1 MITCKLNCH
10 IICEFHFHFSMT
22 LTQNVHCLN
31 LTKKAI
37 TSLLH
42 DFTACSGGVY
52 GQNCS
57 LPCGQCLDNEQ
68 CHHINGTC
76 MNGCGRGYQGLN
88 CTEGQHLLVNFNIF
102 ASHMDINSLFNK
114 IALLFIKTFM
124 IHIILLNIILF
135 H

>member
-1 MITCKLNCH
+1 MRIPFPLFDDIYTKCPLS
-10 IICEFHFHFSMT
+10 EPD
-22 LTQNVHCLN
+22 
-31 LTKKAI
+31 KKAI

-76 MNGCGRGYQGLN
+76 MNGCGKGYQGLN
-88 CTEGQHLLVNFNIF
+88 CTEGQHLHQF
-102 ASHMDINSLFNK
+102 
-114 IALLFIKTFM
+114 TTC
-124 IHIILLNIILF
+124 
-135 H
+135 

>member
-1 MITCKLNCH
+1 MKAVFFFNRILKTALSFFKKTDRHLLVITCKLHCH
-10 IICEFHFHFSMT
+10 FICEFHFHFSMT
-22 LTQNVHCLN
+22 FTQNVHCLN

-88 CTEGQHLLVNFNIF
+88 CTEGQHLLQF
-102 ASHMDINSLFNK
+102 
-114 IALLFIKTFM
+114 TTC
-124 IHIILLNIILF
+124 
-135 H
+135 